1 MWKKPWE
8 ENQVDWE
15 NYNWEDEMN
24 EDTQNDDEDEQIVV
38 KDANGNVLQE
48 GDSVIAIKDIKW
60 KGVNIKRWDKFNN
73 ISFTDDEWLIYVPKQ
88 KLYLKTE
95 FFKKA

>member
-24 EDTQNDDEDEQIVV
+24 EDTQNSDEDEQIVV
-38 KDANGNVLQE
+38 KDSNGNVLQE
-48 GDSVIAIKDIKW
+48 GDTVIAIKDIKW
-60 KGVNIKRWDKFNN
+60 KWVSIKRWDKFNN

>member
-8 ENQVDWE
+8 EDKVDWDNYEWNE
-15 NYNWEDEMN
+15 NEEDGT
-24 EDTQNDDEDEQIVV
+24 TQDDEDEQIVV
-38 KDANGNVLQE
+38 KDSNGNVLQE
-48 GDSVIAIKDIKW
+48 GDAVIAIKDIKW
-60 KGVNIKRWDKFNN
+60 KWVSIKRWDKFNN
-73 ISFTDDEWLIYVPKQ
+73 ISFTDDEGLIYIPKQ